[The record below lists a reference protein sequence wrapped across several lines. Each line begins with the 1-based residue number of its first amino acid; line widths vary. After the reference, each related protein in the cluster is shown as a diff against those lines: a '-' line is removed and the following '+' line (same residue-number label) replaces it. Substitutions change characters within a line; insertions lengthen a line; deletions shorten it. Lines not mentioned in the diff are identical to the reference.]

1 MSKIAVWRNHNN
13 GEEGE
18 MPYDDWM
25 KVRKQF
31 RSFGLIRIKNIKE
44 NDTPPKEATKEKGSK
59 GE

>member
-31 RSFGLIRIKNIKE
+31 RSFGLVRTLTSP
-44 NDTPPKEATKEKGSK
+44 TPAKCLTEAVKEKGSK